1 MFLPSNEALKALR
14 HLQLIVIDA
23 VVHYGKHG

>member
-1 MFLPSNEALKALR
+1 MLLPSNEALKALR
-14 HLQLIVIDA
+14 HLKLIAIDA